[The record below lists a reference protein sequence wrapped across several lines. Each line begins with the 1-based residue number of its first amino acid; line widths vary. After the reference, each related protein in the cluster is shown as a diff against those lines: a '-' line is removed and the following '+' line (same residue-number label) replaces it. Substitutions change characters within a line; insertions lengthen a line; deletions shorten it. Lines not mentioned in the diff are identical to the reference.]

1 MKSMLLVGHKNKSG
15 ASIAAYPAA
24 DFTKSRTIPL
34 SLLVRGACFLVGDG
48 LDRYLF
54 PVFSDEVEAVVIHHF
69 GPRSHEV
76 LHELLF
82 CVPACIDFRER
93 AQLRVRT
100 ACSHETARSLTF
112 PNVLA
117 LNGHFGWGRG
127 AVGSAPRWHRG
138 GRGFESHRLHQ
149 LFFQLLTTTSKGH
162 QFRIVSGCP
171 LGVATSVALSSELRI
186 C

>member
-24 DFTKSRTIPL
+24 DFTNSRTIPL

-76 LHELLF
+76 LRELLV
-82 CVPACIDFRER
+82 CVPACIDFFER
-93 AQLRVRT
+93 AVAITNGL
-100 ACSHETARSLTF
+100 F
-112 PNVLA
+112 PR
-117 LNGHFGWGRG
+117 NG
-127 AVGSAPRWHRG
+127 S
-138 GRGFESHRLHQ
+138 
-149 LFFQLLTTTSKGH
+149 
-162 QFRIVSGCP
+162 
-171 LGVATSVALSSELRI
+171 
-186 C
+186 